1 MIDFELYRIFVEVA
15 KERNITKASEKLN
28 VSQPAITKQIKN
40 LEEQL
45 SMKLLERKSKGVE
58 LTLEGKKLY
67 EKIKKPIEELNTI
80 DRQVCKEKVINIGTH
95 NHIGS
100 CIFGKALNKYY
111 LKYPNVNLNL
121 VCEETSEMMKKLQNE
136 ELDIVFSKKDNTEI
150 LNGIEYTKLGYLHD
164 VIIASKNS
172 DFANKELTLD
182 DIESQ
187 IIYTPRTY
195 SQALKRLEMLSF
207 GKKLNLKNSSYN
219 TILELTG
226 LGNALGLITRE
237 YVDENDYKK
246 FNLLEVKTTLEL
258 GEIEFGIYTNFNKS
272 TELKDLIKMIKEDFL
287 TNTKAMN

>member
-67 EKIKKPIEELNTI
+67 EKIRNPIEELNVI
-80 DRQVCKEKVINIGTH
+80 DRQVCKDKVINIGTH

-100 CIFGKALNKYY
+100 CIFGNVLNKYY

-121 VCEETSEMMKKLQNE
+121 ICEETCEMMRKLQNK
-136 ELDIVFSKKDNTEI
+136 ELDIVFSKKDSNEV

-172 DFANKELTLD
+172 NFANKELTLD

-195 SQALKRLEMLSF
+195 SQAVKRLETLSL

-226 LGNALGLITRE
+226 SGKALGLITRE

-246 FNLLEVKTTLEL
+246 FNLVEVKTTLKL
-258 GEIEFGIYTNFNKS
+258 GEIEFGIYTNSNKS
-272 TELKDLIKMIKEDFL
+272 TELKDLIKMIKEYFL

>member
-67 EKIKKPIEELNTI
+67 EKIKNPIEELNVI
-80 DRQVCKEKVINIGTH
+80 DRQVCKDKVINIGTH

-100 CIFGKALNKYY
+100 CIFGNVLNKYY

-121 VCEETSEMMKKLQNE
+121 ICEETCEMMRKLQNK
-136 ELDIVFSKKDNTEI
+136 ELDIVFSKKDSNEI

-172 DFANKELTLD
+172 NFANKELTLD

-195 SQALKRLEMLSF
+195 SQAVKRLQTLSL
-207 GKKLNLKNSSYN
+207 GRKLNLKNSSYN
-219 TILELTG
+219 TILELTSSG
-226 LGNALGLITRE
+226 KALGLITRE

-246 FNLLEVKTTLEL
+246 FNLVEVKTTLEL
-258 GEIEFGIYTNFNKS
+258 GEIEFGIYTNSNKS
-272 TELKDLIKMIKEDFL
+272 TELKDLIKMIREYFK
-287 TNTKAMN
+287 N